1 MNVKQLKSILNT
13 IEDDVE
19 IFIFDED
26 DEYTDVLKSV
36 EIGANKDNN
45 NKLFIILNF

>member
-1 MNVKQLKSILNT
+1 MTVKQLKSILNT

-19 IFIFDED
+19 VFIFNED

-45 NKLFIILNF
+45 KLFIILNF

>member
-19 IFIFDED
+19 IFIFNED
-26 DEYTDVLKSV
+26 DEYIDILKSV
-36 EIGANKDNN
+36 EIGATKDN